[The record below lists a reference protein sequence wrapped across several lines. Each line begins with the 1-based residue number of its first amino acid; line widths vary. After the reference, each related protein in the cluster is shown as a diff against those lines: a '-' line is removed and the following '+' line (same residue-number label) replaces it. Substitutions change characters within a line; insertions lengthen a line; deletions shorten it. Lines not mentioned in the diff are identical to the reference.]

1 MLRKLRDTKTE
12 DLISGKEYSAWL
24 RRRFERVYPGPG
36 LAAGN
41 SGGKRVRLHGAGAG
55 GSDEEIGE
63 VEWEGGG
70 KEAVRTAPS
79 LEEIL
84 RSTMN

>member
-1 MLRKLRDTKTE
+1 
-12 DLISGKEYSAWL
+12 
-24 RRRFERVYPGPG
+24 